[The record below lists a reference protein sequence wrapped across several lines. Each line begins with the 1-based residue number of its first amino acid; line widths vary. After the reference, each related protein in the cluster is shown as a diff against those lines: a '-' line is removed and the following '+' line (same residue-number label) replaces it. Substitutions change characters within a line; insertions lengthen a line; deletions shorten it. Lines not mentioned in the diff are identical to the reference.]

1 MKNLALILYVVGL
14 FTMLV
19 SIIIM
24 AIRSSKRLKLINI
37 PTLIISLLS
46 LAMLISGAVMNF
58 TEKKPS
64 VPVQPQSVSNAD
76 SLNKQET
83 TKIDKNELL
92 KNIDTSIEIKG
103 ISASNSKN
111 LFITIS
117 NNSTMDFKGNLTI
130 NIKNYKNE
138 IMENINVPIEELPPK
153 GQFTSISQTNILAK
167 DFDYSLEGDF
177 TNSKTKVSENNY
189 EINSIQVGKSFYTF
203 NIVLKNINDKAVL
216 SSISKEIK
224 GIYTNSTCD
233 GFFIFFYNENSKDT
247 ATPYT
252 YGNAYG
258 EYYCSYSNNISLL
271 TMYKE
276 SEIVKIP

>member
-1 MKNLALILYVVGL
+1 MKNLALILYIVGL

-24 AIRSSKRLKLINI
+24 AIRSSKKLKLINI
-37 PTLIISLLS
+37 PTLIVSLLS
-46 LAMLISGAVMNF
+46 LTMLVSGAVINF

-64 VPVQPQSVSNAD
+64 VSTQSQNVSNAD
-76 SLNKQET
+76 SLKKQET
-83 TKIDKNELL
+83 VKIDKKELL

-103 ISASNSKN
+103 ISISNSKN
-111 LFITIS
+111 IFITIS
-117 NNSTMDFKGNLTI
+117 NNSAMDFRGDLKV

-138 IMENINVPIEELPPK
+138 IIENISVPIDAIPPK

-167 DFDYSLEGDF
+167 DFDYSLDGDF
-177 TNSKTKVSENNY
+177 TESKTKVSENNY

-203 NIVLKNINDKAVL
+203 NIVLKDIKDKAIF

-224 GIYTNSTCD
+224 SIYTNNTCD

-247 ATPYT
+247 AAHYT
-252 YGNAYG
+252 YGNAYA
-258 EYYCSYSNNISLL
+258 EYYCSYTNNISLL
-271 TMYKE
+271 TMYKD